1 MTAMIT
7 ATLPDG
13 SVPHQRH
20 QHARRGCCDREHEGY
35 CESAQIRP
43 VPAPVGGLGRRRH
56 TAMHSM
62 RGGVEAGG
70 QGHRLHF
77 SRWATTHHTRG
88 DVREPT
94 VRPDRCRR
102 PRPRVSSRELRG
114 SAVEPRGSDDAST
127 SLSTAFYP
135 NSGTQRSSFAHSKRA
150 QRNALRLHLRAFR
163 ARDALRATGMP
174 PPCEE
179 VRLAPAACCSGQDR
193 IAILALARRL
203 SLDAP
208 SLACIDMP

>member
-1 MTAMIT
+1 MPAEAAATVSTRATARVRKYGPCRRQ
-7 ATLPDG
+7 LEG
-13 SVPHQRH
+13 SGGGDTRPCTRCAVGSKRGGRAIDCTSVV
-20 QHARRGCCDREHEGY
+20 ARRPT
-35 CESAQIRP
+35 IRA
-43 VPAPVGGLGRRRH
+43 V
-56 TAMHSM
+56 M
-62 RGGVEAGG
+62 RK
-70 QGHRLHF
+70 
-77 SRWATTHHTRG
+77 
-88 DVREPT
+88 PT

-102 PRPRVSSRELRG
+102 LRPRVSSRELRG